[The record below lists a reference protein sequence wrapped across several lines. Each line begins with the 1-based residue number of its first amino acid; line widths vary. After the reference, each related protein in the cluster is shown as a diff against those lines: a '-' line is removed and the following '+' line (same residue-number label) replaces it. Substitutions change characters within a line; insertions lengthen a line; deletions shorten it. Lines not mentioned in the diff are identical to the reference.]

1 MIKKERRQNVFYGI
15 LALFFSLVLFF
26 IASGSSL
33 QVNLAGTSNP
43 YEEEIDNVPIQTT
56 YDTDEY
62 FIQGFET
69 TVDVT
74 LSSRNRVQLN
84 AERSEETRSFR
95 VVADLTGLDEGTHE
109 VPLEVKNISSS
120 VTAEIEPKTVTVTIE
135 KKVTQTFTVEPVIS
149 TDGATSGYGVDSMS
163 VEPQEVEITTGDKTL
178 AEIDRVVAI
187 VNPDD
192 ITGDSITVDGTIEAW
207 DSENN
212 PLAIIPEPDSVDVA
226 LMMEAP
232 SKEIELFVTQQGTT
246 PDGISHYIYRM
257 SSISAVLTG
266 PQSIL
271 DETQQI
277 GVPVDVSEITTTTE
291 RTVTIPVPEGTTINP
306 TVVTIQITPVAE
318 TTTENQSNNDG
329 DEATNSA
336 NSQANSSTVDTT
348 QEQTENSASSTT
360 TSSS

>member
-84 AERSEETRSFR
+84 AERS
-95 VVADLTGLDEGTHE
+95 DEGTHE
-109 VPLEVKNISSS
+109 VPLEVKNLSSS

-149 TDGATSGYGVDSMS
+149 TDGSTSGYGVDSMS

-178 AEIDRVVAI
+178 AEIDRVIAI

>member
-1 MIKKERRQNVFYGI
+1 
-15 LALFFSLVLFF
+15 
-26 IASGSSL
+26 
-33 QVNLAGTSNP
+33 
-43 YEEEIDNVPIQTT
+43 
-56 YDTDEY
+56 
-62 FIQGFET
+62 
-69 TVDVT
+69 
-74 LSSRNRVQLN
+74 
-84 AERSEETRSFR
+84 
-95 VVADLTGLDEGTHE
+95 VADLTGLDEGTHE
-109 VPLEVKNISSS
+109 VPLEVKNLSSS

-163 VEPQEVEITTGDKTL
+163 VDPQKVEITTGDQTL

-192 ITGDSITVDGTIEAW
+192 ITGDSITVSGTIEAW
-207 DSENN
+207 DSDNN
-212 PLAIIPEPDSVDVA
+212 PLAIIADPDSVDVA

-246 PDGISHYIYRM
+246 PEGVSHYIYRM

-291 RTVTIPVPEGTTINP
+291 RTVTIPVPDGTTINP
-306 TVVTIQITPVAE
+306 TVVTIQITPVAQ
-318 TTTENQSNNDG
+318 TTTENQSNNDSN
-329 DEATNSA
+329 EAENSE
-336 NSQANSSTVDTT
+336 NSQDNSSAVDTT
-348 QEQTENSASSTT
+348 NEQTENSASSTT
-360 TSSS
+360 TSSP